1 MSAFLFFQ
9 ASDVLIRSEVEKQF
23 FLEEVVCPM
32 VRSSVSCA

>member
-1 MSAFLFFQ
+1 MHSFFFQ
-9 ASDVLIRSEVEKQF
+9 ASDVLIRSEVERQF